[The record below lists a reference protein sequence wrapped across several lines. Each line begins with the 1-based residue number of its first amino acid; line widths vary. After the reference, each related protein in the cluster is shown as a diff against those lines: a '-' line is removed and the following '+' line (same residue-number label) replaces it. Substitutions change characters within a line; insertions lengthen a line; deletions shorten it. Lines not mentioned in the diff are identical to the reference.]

1 MNIDYAE
8 LRRKMV
14 DNQVRTVDVTRLSVL
29 AALLAVPREAFVLDD
44 FKKFSYVDEDVEV
57 KAAEN
62 GEPARFIM
70 EAAPFA
76 KLLQLADVSKKDIIL
91 DIGCTTGYSAA
102 VLSEL
107 GSSVI
112 ALESDEALAQA
123 AKNNLDNN
131 GYDNVVVINGVL
143 QDGYKN
149 EAPFDVIVIEGS
161 VDFVPENLFS
171 QLREGGRLVV
181 VVGHGNAGV
190 AQLFIKEDGV
200 ISVRR
205 GFNLAVKPLAGFLN
219 KPKFVF

>member
-62 GEPARFIM
+62 GQPARFIM

>member
-29 AALLAVPREAFVLDD
+29 AALLAVPREVFIAED
-44 FKKFSYVDEDVEV
+44 FKKFSYIDEDVEV
-57 KAAEN
+57 KSAEN
-62 GEPARFIM
+62 GAPARYIM

-76 KLLQLADVSKKDIIL
+76 KLLQLADVSKKDIVL

-112 ALESDEALAQA
+112 ALESDESLAQS
-123 AKNNLDNN
+123 AKDNLDKN
-131 GYDNVVVINGVL
+131 GYDNVVVVNGAL
-143 QDGYKN
+143 QDGYQK
-149 EAPFDVIVIEGS
+149 EAPFDVIMIEGS
-161 VDFVPENLFS
+161 VDFVPEHLFT

-181 VVGHGNAGV
+181 VIGHGNAGV

-205 GFNLAVKPLAGFLN
+205 GFNLAVKPLAGFL
-219 KPKFVF
+219 KKQEFVF

>member
-29 AALLAVPREAFVLDD
+29 SALLTVPRENFVAED
-44 FKKFSYVDEDVEV
+44 FKKFSYIDEDVEV
-57 KAAEN
+57 KPVGN

-76 KLLQLADVSKKDIIL
+76 KLLQLVDVSKSDIVL
-91 DIGCTTGYSAA
+91 DIGSTTGYSAA

-107 GSSVI
+107 ASSVI
-112 ALESDEALAQA
+112 ALESDEALAQT
-123 AKNNLDNN
+123 AKNNLENN
-131 GYDNVVVINGVL
+131 GYDNVVVVNGPL
-143 QDGYKN
+143 QEGYKK

-161 VDFVPENLFS
+161 VDFVPEILFS
-171 QLREGGRLVV
+171 QLREGGRLVA

-190 AQLFIKEDGV
+190 ARLFIKEDGV

-205 GFNLAVKPLAGFLN
+205 GFNLAVKPLAGFL
-219 KPKFVF
+219 KKQEFVF